1 MHIPK
6 RYGQSKIEKC
16 PFCGRQALIKNKQDV
31 PVCQDH
37 KNYSL
42 DELKCMCGKSLEMRS
57 GKWGIFFS
65 CLNCGNLNL
74 RKALEINEGAPKQ
87 ERNKEGTEAKTE
99 QPRSAPR
106 EITIRSDDP
115 DYF

>member
-1 MHIPK
+1 MYIPK
-6 RYGQSKIEKC
+6 RYGQSKLEKC

-31 PVCQDH
+31 PVCHDH

-42 DELKCMCGKSLEMRS
+42 NEMKCMCGKTLEMRS

-74 RKALEINEGAPKQ
+74 RKALEINEGVHSAPIKTN
-87 ERNKEGTEAKTE
+87 ELSTE
-99 QPRSAPR
+99 QPIRSTPR